1 MYDFHVVMT
10 RNVTLHGMTAVFT
23 APFRASLKA
32 TGARDGGLSGHPWG
46 GGHEFGDG
54 HRTLRPTND
63 GRYKYAYIYYNII
76 YIYIL
81 IIIMI
86 IITTIIICVCIYYR
100 L

>member
-76 YIYIL
+76 YIL

-86 IITTIIICVCIYYR
+86 IIITTIITCVYIYI